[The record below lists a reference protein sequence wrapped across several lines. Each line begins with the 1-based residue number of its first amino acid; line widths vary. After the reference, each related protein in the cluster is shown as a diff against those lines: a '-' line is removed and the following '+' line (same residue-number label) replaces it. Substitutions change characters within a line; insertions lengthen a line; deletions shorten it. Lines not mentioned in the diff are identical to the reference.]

1 MTLAAIASA
10 AAAERLTIRGHAAL
24 TPQDGLPAR
33 FRTILLLGPDE
44 PAFWPHFQ
52 QSPEAQ
58 DGAENPLDR
67 WSRRVIGRI
76 ACAHDAKAYFPFGGP
91 PYRPFINWALRTGR
105 VHQSP
110 VSLLIH
116 PDTGLFFSLRGAIA
130 IADALPADPAPS
142 PCATCAGKPCLT
154 ACPAQALTAQGYDVP
169 ACHSFL
175 DTPSGSDCMGQGCA
189 VRRACPVGSDRRL
202 PAQSAFHMKAFHP

>member
-1 MTLAAIASA
+1 MTLAAISA
-10 AAAERLTIRGHAAL
+10 AAATEHLTIRGHAAL
-24 TPQDGLPAR
+24 TPQDGLPPHLK
-33 FRTILLLGPDE
+33 TILLLGPDE

-52 QSPEAQ
+52 TSPESQ
-58 DGAENPLDR
+58 DGQPDPLDR

-76 ACAHDAKAYFPFGGP
+76 ACGQGAKAYFPFGGP
-91 PYRPFINWALRTGR
+91 PYRPFIAWALRSGR

-130 IADALPADPAPS
+130 IPDDIPQDAGAS
-142 PCATCAGKPCLT
+142 PCSTCTTKPCLT
-154 ACPAQALTAQGYDVP
+154 ACPVQALTAQGYDVP

-175 DTPSGSDCMGQGCA
+175 DMVAGSDCMGQGCA
-189 VRRACPVGSDRRL
+189 VRRACPVARDRRL
-202 PAQSAFHMKAFHP
+202 PVQSAFHMKAFHP